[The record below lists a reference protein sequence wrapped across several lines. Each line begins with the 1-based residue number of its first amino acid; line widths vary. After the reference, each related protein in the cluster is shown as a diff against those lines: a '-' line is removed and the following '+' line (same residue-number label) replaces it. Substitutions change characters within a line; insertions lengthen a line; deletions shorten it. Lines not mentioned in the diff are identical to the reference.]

1 MFQRSP
7 NLWRLVVA
15 TTSMMLISPITFAQS
30 EPEEEAYTKVI
41 NERAAKMIEGMTFSD
56 PDHGER
62 VKKVITDQYRTLR
75 DLHVMRDTQI
85 AAAKESQAAIE
96 SAQQQSKL
104 AVFEAH
110 NRFLSRLNVEL
121 ACDQVE
127 QVKDGLTYGVVSRTY
142 DAYLAQLP
150 ELKDEQKR
158 TIRALLIEARELAMD
173 GGSADEKH
181 GVFRKYKG
189 KINNFLSAAGYKM

>member
-1 MFQRSP
+1 MFHRLP
-7 NLWRLVVA
+7 NFSRLVLAITAV
-15 TTSMMLISPITFAQS
+15 MLISPITIAQA
-30 EPEEEAYTKVI
+30 ETEEEAYTKVI
-41 NERAAKMIEGMTFSD
+41 NERAAKMIEGMRFSD
-56 PDHGER
+56 PDHRER

-75 DLHVMRDTQI
+75 DLHAARDTQI
-85 AAAKESQAAIE
+85 AAAKESPAAIA
-96 SAQQQSKL
+96 SAEQLSKL

-110 NRFLSRLNVEL
+110 NRFLSRLSVEL

-127 QVKDGLTYGVVSRTY
+127 QLKDGLTYGVVPRTY

-158 TIRALLIEARELAMD
+158 TVRAFLIEAREHAMD

-189 KINNFLSAAGYKM
+189 KINNYLSAAGYKM

>member
-1 MFQRSP
+1 MFQILPMISRTV
-7 NLWRLVVA
+7 LAITAV
-15 TTSMMLISPITFAQS
+15 MLISPTTVAQG
-30 EPEEEAYTKVI
+30 ETEEEAYAKVI

-62 VKKVITDQYRTLR
+62 VKKVITDQYRMLR
-75 DLHVMRDTQI
+75 DLHAARDAQI
-85 AAAKESQAAIE
+85 AAAKESPAAIASSE
-96 SAQQQSKL
+96 QQSKL

-110 NRFLSRLNVEL
+110 NRFLSRLSVEL

-127 QVKDGLTYGVVSRTY
+127 QVKDGLTYGVVPRTY

-150 ELKDEQKR
+150 ELNDEQKR
-158 TIRALLIEARELAMD
+158 TIRAFLIEARELAMD

-189 KINNFLSAAGYKM
+189 KINNYLSAAGYKM

>member
-1 MFQRSP
+1 MFQSLPSISRT
-7 NLWRLVVA
+7 LFALFVL
-15 TTSMMLISPITFAQS
+15 MLISSMTIAKAET
-30 EPEEEAYTKVI
+30 EEEAYTKVI
-41 NERAAKMIEGMTFSD
+41 NERAAKMIEGMTFSN

-62 VKKVITDQYRTLR
+62 VKNVITDQYRTLR
-75 DLHVMRDTQI
+75 DLHAARDTQV

-110 NRFLSRLNVEL
+110 NRFLSRLSVEL

-127 QVKDGLTYGVVSRTY
+127 QVKDGLTYGVVPRTY
-142 DAYLAQLP
+142 EAYLAQLP
-150 ELKDEQKR
+150 NLNDEQKR
-158 TIRALLIEARELAMD
+158 TIRAFLIEARELAMD

-189 KINNFLSAAGYKM
+189 KINNYLSAAGYKM